1 MANTE
6 WENQTYI
13 SEFILLGFGNLP
25 RLHLLL
31 FLLFLVIYILTVAGN
46 ILIIL
51 LVLTDHHLHTPMYL
65 FLWNLSFLE
74 TCYTSNSLPR
84 MLESLLTGNRA
95 ISVCGC
101 FIQNYIFGL
110 LAGSESYLLSAMSYD
125 RYLAICRPLHYAALM
140 NRRFCL
146 QLVAASWISGLLGN
160 SIILYVLSRLVFC
173 GPNKIDHF
181 FCDLIPVIKLS
192 CSDTHLMELVVFLLS
207 SIFSLPPLL
216 LTLSSYLCILSAILR
231 IPSTTGRQ
239 KAFSTCS
246 SHLIVVTLFYGTI
259 IIVYLLPKNNAL
271 RDLNKVFSLFYTVLT
286 PMANPFIYTLRNK
299 EVKNV
304 LSKDVRKIRA
314 FLRENTGT

>member
-13 SEFILLGFGNLP
+13 TEFILLGFGNLP
-25 RLHLLL
+25 ELHLLL
-31 FLLFLVIYILTVAGN
+31 FLLFLAIYILTVGGN
-46 ILIIL
+46 LLIIL
-51 LVLTDHHLHTPMYL
+51 LILTDHHLHTPMYF

-84 MLESLLTGNRA
+84 MLESLLTA
-95 ISVCGC
+95 
-101 FIQNYIFGL
+101 
-110 LAGSESYLLSAMSYD
+110 
-125 RYLAICRPLHYAALM
+125 
-140 NRRFCL
+140 
-146 QLVAASWISGLLGN
+146 
-160 SIILYVLSRLVFC
+160 
-173 GPNKIDHF
+173 
-181 FCDLIPVIKLS
+181 VIKLS
-192 CSDTHLMELVVFLLS
+192 CSETHLMELVVFLLS

-216 LTLSSYLCILSAILR
+216 LTLSSYLCILSTILR

-259 IIVYLLPKNNAL
+259 IIVYLLPKNNVL
-271 RDLNKVFSLFYTVLT
+271 RNLNKVFSLFYTVLT

-304 LSKDVRKIRA
+304 LSKGVRKIRA
-314 FLRENTGT
+314 FMRENIGT

>member
-25 RLHLLL
+25 QLRLLL
-31 FLLFLVIYILTVAGN
+31 FLLFLLIYDLTMAGN
-46 ILIIL
+46 VLIIL
-51 LVLTDHHLHTPMYL
+51 LVLTDHHLHTPMYF

-84 MLESLLTGNRA
+84 MLQSLLTGNRA
-95 ISVCGC
+95 ISACAC

-125 RYLAICRPLHYAALM
+125 RYLAICKPLHYVSIM
-140 NRRFCL
+140 NDRFCFP
-146 QLVAASWISGLLGN
+146 LVAASWISGLLGN

-192 CSDTHLMELVVFLLS
+192 CSDTHLMELIVFLLS

-216 LTLSSYLCILSAILR
+216 LTLSSYLCILSTILQ

-246 SHLIVVTLFYGTI
+246 SHLMVVTLFYGTLI
-259 IIVYLLPKNNAL
+259 IIYMLPDVAAL

-299 EVKNV
+299 EVNNA
-304 LSKDVRKIRA
+304 LSKGVRKLRA
-314 FLRENTGT
+314 FMRENTGT